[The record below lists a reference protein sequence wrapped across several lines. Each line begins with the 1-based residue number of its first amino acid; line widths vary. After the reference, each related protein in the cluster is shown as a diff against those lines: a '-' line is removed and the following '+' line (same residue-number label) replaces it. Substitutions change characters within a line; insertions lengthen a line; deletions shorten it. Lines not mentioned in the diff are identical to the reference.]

1 MTSSTVLRGGAKL
14 SKVHFSQGDV
24 PLGGNRQESM
34 QASSQSCQWNLGKV
48 KVDGIFNYSFPL
60 NLRVLTIIFVLN
72 HEVLDEGTPLWL

>member
-1 MTSSTVLRGGAKL
+1 MTSSTVLRGWAKL

-48 KVDGIFNYSFPL
+48 KVDRIFIPL
-60 NLRVLTIIFVLN
+60 NFRLTYHNFCAVSR
-72 HEVLDEGTPLWL
+72 GS

>member
-1 MTSSTVLRGGAKL
+1 MTSSTVLRGLAKL

-48 KVDGIFNYSFPL
+48 KLMEYSIPL
-60 NLRVLTIIFVLN
+60 NFRLTYHDFCA
-72 HEVLDEGTPLWL
+72 ESRGS

>member
-1 MTSSTVLRGGAKL
+1 MTISTVLRGLAKL

-48 KVDGIFNYSFPL
+48 KVDRIFIPL
-60 NLRVLTIIFVLN
+60 NFRLTYHNFCA
-72 HEVLDEGTPLWL
+72 ESRGS